1 MKNITLTLI
10 ISVFFSHQ
18 LFADDQFYGSD
29 ADVTFANHLWAVLKN
44 DRLVG
49 ENRINVQPFQG
60 NAPHGATQQVL
71 NTTILLNEKNT
82 QVIIKANHM
91 GDKITN
97 KDVYTDQ
104 NKYLKAYTVMLK
116 REPGYDSANKNWFW
130 VKYNPNGKILKNPK
144 NEFIAGKFM
153 KGAKK
158 GCIACHQAGGGSDLQ
173 FLTKH

>member
-18 LFADDQFYGSD
+18 LFAEDQFYGSD
-29 ADVTFANHLWAVLKN
+29 ADVTFANQLWAALKTN
-44 DRLVG
+44 RLVG

-60 NAPHGATQQVL
+60 NEPHGATQQVL
-71 NTTILLNEKNT
+71 NTTIFFDGRNT

-91 GDKITN
+91 GDEITN

-116 REPGYDSANKNWFW
+116 RELGYDPSNMNWFW
-130 VKYNPNGKILKNPK
+130 VKYNPNGKILKNPS

-153 KGAKK
+153 KGKNK